1 MKYYKN
7 MNQRWYDKEPTLSL
21 AISLLQN
28 SNVEVRTKCADMVI
42 EMAMKNGVVLPND
55 IKNAIEYLLRRWYDK
70 DEILSQAI
78 EYIKNSNEKLR
89 KEIAL
94 AIIEFLQNN

>member
-1 MKYYKN
+1 

-28 SNVEVRTKCADMVI
+28 SNTEVRHRCADLII
-42 EMAMKNGVVLPND
+42 EMAMKNGVILPND

-70 DEILSQAI
+70 DEILSQAL
-78 EYIKNSNEKLR
+78 EYLKNSDEQLR
-89 KEIAL
+89 KKIAL
-94 AIIEFLQNN
+94 SVIAFLQKN